1 MSGRWLWCSLV
12 LLAACTDAG
21 DDLQLVGSVERTL
34 IEVSA
39 AVSEVIIE
47 MPVERG
53 VHVEAGQLVARLDPT
68 LGQADVARAEAG
80 VAGMRTRV
88 AVTRH
93 DLERATSLHRRKVAS
108 EEQLEHAQLAWEE
121 ASARLREAE
130 ARLAAAH
137 KRLNDLTLRAPVAG
151 VVDQLPFDLGERVPA
166 GAVIAV
172 LLADGPPW
180 VRVWIPERALARV
193 GSGTTA
199 EVRIDA
205 VPHPLRGR
213 VLDIAREPE
222 FTPHYALTERE
233 RVHLVYE
240 ARVVIMD
247 APLTLR
253 PGSPATVIIGLG
265 GAASPG
271 ARGEP

>member
-1 MSGRWLWCSLV
+1 M
-12 LLAACTDAG
+12 LLAGCIDG
-21 DDLQLVGSVERTL
+21 GNDLQVVGSVERTL

-39 AVSEVIIE
+39 GGSEVIIE
-47 MPVERG
+47 IPVERG
-53 VHVEAGQLVARLDPT
+53 VHVEAGQVVARLDPT
-68 LGQADVARAEAG
+68 LRQADVTRAEAG

-130 ARLAAAH
+130 ARLTAAH
-137 KRLNDLTLRAPVAG
+137 KRLNDLTLLAPVAG

-180 VRVWIPERALARV
+180 VRVWIPERALAWV
-193 GSGTTA
+193 DSGTPA
-199 EVRIDA
+199 EVRIDG

-233 RVHLVYE
+233 RVRLVYE
-240 ARVVIMD
+240 GRIVITD
-247 APLTLR
+247 APPTLR
-253 PGSPATVIIGLG
+253 PGSPATVIIALDD
-265 GAASPG
+265 AANPRPR
-271 ARGEP
+271 RGEP